1 MTAGDTHGDTHPL
14 RRRLRAALTAE
25 GPAVG
30 TFVKLASPDV
40 VELAGAAGCAF
51 VVVDLEHSTLTE
63 QDAVGLVRHAAVC
76 GLPALVRVPEVDAAA
91 VNRLLEAGA
100 AGIQL
105 SMLTRVAQA
114 EALVAATRFAPAGRR
129 SVSLANRAARF
140 GAVPLAG
147 LLAAERADP
156 PVLVGQIETALTDPL
171 TTLVAALDVCFVGST
186 DLAVDLGLPAD
197 PAVLRAAVDRVGD
210 AARRA
215 GVAFGGW
222 APTRGAAADLG
233 LGAADYLVVGSD
245 LQMLAAGLRA
255 VAGEENQ

>member
-1 MTAGDTHGDTHPL
+1 MTVGDVHPL
-14 RRRLRAALTAE
+14 RRRLRAALTAG

-40 VELAGAAGCAF
+40 VELAEAAGFAF
-51 VVVDLEHSTLTE
+51 VVVDLEHSALTE
-63 QDAVGLVRHAAVC
+63 QNAVDLVRHAHVC

-114 EALVAATRFAPAGRR
+114 EALAAATRFAPAGHR

-140 GAVPLAG
+140 GALPLAAF
-147 LLAAERADP
+147 LRAERDDP
-156 PVLVGQIETALTDPL
+156 PVLVGQIETARTDPL
-171 TTLVAALDVCFVGST
+171 PDLLAPLDVCFVGST

-197 PAVLRAAVDRVGD
+197 PAVLRAAVDRVRE
-210 AARRA
+210 AARST

-222 APTRGAAADLG
+222 APARGAAADLG
-233 LGAADYLVVGSD
+233 LSDADYLVVGSD
-245 LQMLAAGLRA
+245 LQMLAAALRVA
-255 VAGEENQ
+255 AGEENQ

>member
-1 MTAGDTHGDTHPL
+1 MTAGDVRPL

-25 GPAVG
+25 SPAVG
-30 TFVKLASPDV
+30 TFVKLATPDV
-40 VELAGAAGCAF
+40 VELAAAAGFAF
-51 VVVDLEHSTLTE
+51 VVVDLEHAALAE
-63 QDAVGLVRHAAVC
+63 RDAVDLVRHAAVC

-105 SMLTRVAQA
+105 SMLTRVAQT

-129 SVSLANRAARF
+129 SVSLANRSAGF
-140 GAVPLAG
+140 GALPLAG
-147 LLAAERADP
+147 FLRAERDDP
-156 PVLVGQIETALTDPL
+156 PVLVGQIETARTDPL
-171 TTLVAALDVCFVGST
+171 PELVAALDVCFVGST

-197 PAVLRAAVDRVGD
+197 PAVLRAAVDRVRA
-210 AARRA
+210 AARSA

-222 APTRGAAADLG
+222 APARERAADLG
-233 LGAADYLVVGSD
+233 LGDADYLIVGSD

-255 VAGEENQ
+255 AAGEEKQ

>member
-1 MTAGDTHGDTHPL
+1 MAVGDAPML
-14 RRRLRAALTAE
+14 RRRLRAALTTS

-40 VELAGAAGCAF
+40 VELAEAAGFAF

-63 QDAVGLVRHAAVC
+63 QNALDLVRHADAC

-114 EALVAATRFAPAGRR
+114 EALVAATRFAPVGRR

-140 GAVPLAG
+140 GAVPLPEV
-147 LLAAERADP
+147 LRAERDHP
-156 PVLVGQIETALTDPL
+156 PVLVGQIETASTDPL
-171 TTLVAALDVCFVGST
+171 PDLVAALDVCFVGST

-197 PAVLRAAVDRVGD
+197 PAVLRTAVERVRE
-210 AARRA
+210 AARSQA
-215 GVAFGGW
+215 VAFGGW
-222 APTRGAAADLG
+222 VPARGAAADLG
-233 LGAADYLVVGSD
+233 LSDADYLVVGSD
-245 LQMLAAGLRA
+245 LQMLAGALRA
-255 VAGEENQ
+255 TAGEENQ

>member
-1 MTAGDTHGDTHPL
+1 MTAGDVHLL
-14 RRRLRAALTAE
+14 RRRLRAALTAGE
-25 GPAVG
+25 PAVG

-40 VELAGAAGCAF
+40 VELAEAAGFAF

-63 QDAVGLVRHAAVC
+63 QNAVDLLRHADLC

-114 EALVAATRFAPAGRR
+114 EALVAATRFAPAGHR

-140 GAVPLAG
+140 GAAPLAG
-147 LLAAERADP
+147 FLRREQDDP
-156 PVLVGQIETALTDPL
+156 PVLVGQIETAHTDPL
-171 TTLVAALDVCFVGST
+171 PDLLVAVDVCFVGST

-197 PAVLRAAVDRVGD
+197 PAVLRAAVDRVRD
-210 AARRA
+210 AARCA
-215 GVAFGGW
+215 AVAFGGW
-222 APTRGAAADLG
+222 VPARGAAADLG
-233 LGAADYLVVGSD
+233 LADADYLVVGSD
-245 LQMLAAGLRA
+245 LQMLATGLRA
-255 VAGEENQ
+255 AAGEEHQ

>member
-1 MTAGDTHGDTHPL
+1 MTAGDVHPL
-14 RRRLRAALTAE
+14 RRRLRAALSDS

-40 VELAGAAGCAF
+40 VELAQAAGCAF

-114 EALVAATRFAPAGRR
+114 DALVAATRFAPAGRR

-147 LLAAERADP
+147 FLGAELADP
-156 PVLVGQIETALTDPL
+156 PVLVGQIETARTDPL
-171 TTLVAALDVCFVGST
+171 PELLAPLDVCFVGST
-186 DLAVDLGLPAD
+186 DLAVDLGLRAG
-197 PAVLRAAVDRVGD
+197 PAVLREAVDRVAD

-222 APTRGAAADLG
+222 APNRGAVDELG
-233 LGAADYLVVGSD
+233 LGAAGYLVVGSD
-245 LQMLAAGLRA
+245 LQLLAAGLRT

>member
-1 MTAGDTHGDTHPL
+1 MTAGDVHLL

-25 GPAVG
+25 EPAVG

-40 VELAGAAGCAF
+40 VELAAAAGFAF

-63 QDAVGLVRHAAVC
+63 RDAVDLVRHADVC

-114 EALVAATRFAPAGRR
+114 DALVAATRFAPSGRR

-140 GAVPLAG
+140 GATPLAG
-147 LLAAERADP
+147 FLRREQDDP
-156 PVLVGQIETALTDPL
+156 PVLVGQIETASTDPL
-171 TTLVAALDVCFVGST
+171 PDLLAALDVCFVGST
-186 DLAVDLGLPAD
+186 DLAVDLGLSAD
-197 PAVLRAAVDRVGD
+197 PAELRGAVDRVRD
-210 AARRA
+210 AARSA
-215 GVAFGGW
+215 AVAFGGW
-222 APTRGAAADLG
+222 APARGAAKDLG
-233 LGAADYLVVGSD
+233 LADADYLVVGSD

-255 VAGEENQ
+255 AVREENQ